1 MHNKR
6 IPFDQSIWTLLN
18 TWPCHFST
26 RLLEQKVMAWQRYLC
41 AAMAAVADSVRQ
53 HVRWHV
59 FNVFHDWLLQFYCT
73 SSSQKHH
80 LIYGDTIRHLTRNL
94 VHIHSPWMPVVLI
107 LCTLWA
113 RETDLH
119 CQSNPIFGGSF

>member
-1 MHNKR
+1 
-6 IPFDQSIWTLLN
+6 
-18 TWPCHFST
+18 
-26 RLLEQKVMAWQRYLC
+26 MAWQRYFC

-53 HVRWHV
+53 HVRGTRIQRACFTTDFYSSTV
-59 FNVFHDWLLQFYCT
+59 LRPLRNV
-73 SSSQKHH
+73 

-119 CQSNPIFGGSF
+119 CQSNF